1 MLLKSVSSSKF
12 NVQCNT
18 VRYTIH
24 FSGQC
29 QVQGSNVI
37 LLRYTLYLLGQGQ
50 VQSWNVILLPYTLC
64 FSGQC

>member
-1 MLLKSVSSSKF
+1 MYFSDQCQVQSSNVVLMLLKSVSSSKF

-50 VQSWNVILLPYTLC
+50 VQS
-64 FSGQC
+64 